1 MTRHGWWA
9 GLVMMAVGAGGA
21 GAQGPASVPPLDD
34 TLRTRSERTVV
45 DTSGERGPVAP
56 RFGGPTAVTRP
67 AMAPAPASRQALVP
81 SPSRSQ
87 ARAMMIVGAA
97 GLVAGAVIDDDAGQL
112 IMIGSAIVGLYGLYH
127 FLQ

>member
-1 MTRHGWWA
+1 MTRNGWWA
-9 GLVMMAVGAGGA
+9 ALVMMAAVGAGSA
-21 GAQGPASVPPLDD
+21 GAQGPMPVPPVND
-34 TLRTRSERTVV
+34 TIAPRPEPAVMDTTRESGAPLR
-45 DTSGERGPVAP
+45 
-56 RFGGPTAVTRP
+56 RFGGPVAVTR
-67 AMAPAPASRQALVP
+67 AAAAAPVSRGALVP
-81 SPSRSQ
+81 GPSRSQ